1 MYDKQNLRDIDAT
14 LHLVSLELR
23 RRGLPANRYE
33 ICLDIDSEDDEELEN
48 GGKLGCYYVCDKV
61 TEEVFWFQE
70 IQSTFFYDGLDVKI
84 LSREHLRTSAV
95 KKNNGH

>member
-1 MYDKQNLRDIDAT
+1 M
-14 LHLVSLELR
+14 VSLELR

-84 LSREHLRTSAV
+84 LSREHLRMSSLKEKIMNADIV
-95 KKNNGH
+95 